1 MRLGPMTQLVQ
12 RRADWPP
19 LGYKGFAVFLLVQ
32 VAVLVCVL
40 FLPGEQVL
48 WGLGGVVLV
57 AALFLLSL
65 YPWLVLPLVIVTTA
79 LDSAGRVIQTT
90 ALGVPITGFHLSFAL
105 LCVGLAY
112 HIFLQKRRA
121 FPPLE
126 IQAPLVLF
134 LGCMAVSLTY
144 SPNQPEATI
153 SFFRIVFLALFLYL
167 TQVLI
172 TSRRVL
178 NLTIASLGIVLAGAS
193 TLAVFQIIS
202 EQFYLPASV
211 VSSVGANVPR
221 ASGTYHNPNIFGTFL
236 AVSILFMAGIFL
248 VPKLRW
254 WKRLLLLLAIGLGA
268 TALVITFSR
277 GNWVALFVGGVVL
290 LFLSGKLRYLFY
302 VALAFGAAIL
312 LVKNYVPFA
321 AYIFE
326 RFYSIFSL
334 FAEFGADSRASSTAR
349 VYFAIAG
356 FKMFLAHPLLGV
368 GWRAFPLVF
377 QDYKPEGFPHWLP
390 TRESHTL
397 VATIL
402 AELGIV
408 GLLAAGW
415 IVWRILAFS
424 FYHIKRLQDEYLRSV
439 LIALVA
445 IFVTFQVSLT
455 FTGEFANNFLWMF
468 TGIMFAVPALEKRED
483 QP

>member
-1 MRLGPMTQLVQ
+1 MTQLVQ
-12 RRADWPP
+12 RRAY
-19 LGYKGFAVFLLVQ
+19 LNQIGYKGFAIFLLVQ
-32 VAVLVCVL
+32 VAVLLCVL
-40 FLPGEQVL
+40 FLSREQVL
-48 WGLGGVVLV
+48 WGLGGAAILV
-57 AALFLLSL
+57 ALFLLTL
-65 YPWLVLPLVIVTTA
+65 YPWLAIPAIIATTA

-90 ALGVPITGFHLSFAL
+90 ALGEPVTGFHLSFVL
-105 LCVGLAY
+105 LCIALVS
-112 HIFLQKRRA
+112 HIFLQKRRI

-153 SFFRIVFLALFLYL
+153 SFFRIVFLSLFLYM

-172 TSRRVL
+172 DSRRVL
-178 NLTIASLGIVLAGAS
+178 NLTIASLGVVLAGAS
-193 TLAVFQIIS
+193 ILAMFQIIS

-211 VSSVGANVPR
+211 VSSVGANMPR
-221 ASGTYHNPNIFGTFL
+221 ASGTYQNPNIFGTFL

-254 WKRLLLLLAIGLGA
+254 WKRLLLLLAIGLG
-268 TALVITFSR
+268 TGALVITFSR
-277 GNWVALFVGGVVL
+277 GNWVALLVGVVVL
-290 LFLSGKLRYLFY
+290 LSLAGKLRYLFY
-302 VALAFGAAIL
+302 VTIAFCVAIL
-312 LVKNYVPFA
+312 VVKNYVSFA

-334 FAEFGADSRASSTAR
+334 FVEFGADSRASSTAR

-356 FKMFLAHPLLGV
+356 FKMFLEHPLLGV
-368 GWRAFPLVF
+368 GWRAFPVVF

-397 VATIL
+397 FATIL

-408 GLLAAGW
+408 GLLAAIW
-415 IVWRILAFS
+415 IVWRVLAFS
-424 FYHIKRLQDEYLRSV
+424 LHHIKRMQDEYLCSV
-439 LIALVA
+439 MIALVA

-468 TGIMFAVPALEKRED
+468 TGITFAVPALEEREE
-483 QP
+483 QL

>member
-1 MRLGPMTQLVQ
+1 MTQLVQ
-12 RRADWPP
+12 QRAY
-19 LGYKGFAVFLLVQ
+19 LTKIGYKGFAVFLLVQ
-32 VAVLVCVL
+32 VAVLVCFL
-40 FLPGEQVL
+40 FLPREQAL
-48 WGLGGVVLV
+48 WSLGG
-57 AALFLLSL
+57 AALVIALVLALLFLTI
-65 YPWLVLPLVIVTTA
+65 YPWLVLPVIIVTTA

-90 ALGVPITGFHLSFAL
+90 AFGVSVTGFHLSFVL
-105 LCVGLAY
+105 LCVALAS
-112 HIFLQKRRA
+112 HIFLQKRRI

-167 TQVLI
+167 TQILI
-172 TSRRVL
+172 DSRRVL
-178 NLTIASLGIVLAGAS
+178 NLTIASLGIVLTGAS
-193 TLAVFQIIS
+193 ILAVFQIIS
-202 EQFYLPASV
+202 ERFYLPASV
-211 VSSVGANVPR
+211 VSSVGANMPR

-254 WKRLLLLLAIGLGA
+254 WKRCLLLLAIGLGA

-277 GNWVALFVGGVVL
+277 GSWVALFVGVVAL
-290 LFLSGKLRYLFY
+290 LFLAGKLRYLFY
-302 VALAFGAAIL
+302 VAIAFCVAIL
-312 LVKNYVPFA
+312 IVKNYVPFA
-321 AYIFE
+321 AYIVE

-334 FAEFGADSRASSTAR
+334 FAEFGADSRVSSTAR
-349 VYFAIAG
+349 VYFVIAG
-356 FKMFLAHPLLGV
+356 LKMFLAHPLLGV
-368 GWRAFPLVF
+368 GWRGFPVVF

-397 VATIL
+397 FATIL

-408 GLLAAGW
+408 GMIAAIW
-415 IVWRILAFS
+415 VVWRILAFA
-424 FYHIKRLQDEYLRSV
+424 FYHIKRMQDEYLRSV
-439 LIALVA
+439 MIALVA

-455 FTGEFANNFLWMF
+455 FTGEFPNNFLWMF
-468 TGIMFAVPALEKRED
+468 TGIMFAVPALEKREA
-483 QP
+483 PT

>member
-1 MRLGPMTQLVQ
+1 MTQLVQ
-12 RRADWPP
+12 RRAD
-19 LGYKGFAVFLLVQ
+19 LTQIGYRGFVVFLLVQ
-32 VAVLVCVL
+32 VAVLLCVL
-40 FLPGEQVL
+40 FLPREQAL
-48 WGLGGVVLV
+48 WGLGGAALV
-57 AALFLLSL
+57 IALCLALFLLTL
-65 YPWLVLPLVIVTTA
+65 YPWLAIPAIIATTA

-90 ALGVPITGFHLSFAL
+90 ALGVPVTGFHLSFVL
-105 LCVGLAY
+105 LCIALAS
-112 HIFLQKRRA
+112 HIFLQKRRT

-153 SFFRIVFLALFLYL
+153 AFFRIVFLSFFLYL

-172 TSRRVL
+172 DSRRVL
-178 NLTIASLGIVLAGAS
+178 NLTIASLGVVLAGAS
-193 TLAVFQIIS
+193 ILAVFQIIS

-211 VSSVGANVPR
+211 VSSVGANTPR

-236 AVSILFMAGIFL
+236 TVSILFMAGIFL

-254 WKRLLLLLAIGLGA
+254 WKRLLLLLAIGLG
-268 TALVITFSR
+268 TVALVITFSR
-277 GNWVALFVGGVVL
+277 GNWVALFVGVVVL
-290 LFLSGKLRYLFY
+290 LFLAGKLRYLFY
-302 VALAFGAAIL
+302 VTIAFCVAIVV
-312 LVKNYVPFA
+312 VKNYVPFA
-321 AYIFE
+321 EYIFE

-334 FAEFGADSRASSTAR
+334 FVEFGADSRASSTAR

-356 FKMFLAHPLLGV
+356 FKMFLEHPLLGV
-368 GWRAFPLVF
+368 GWRAFPVIF

-397 VATIL
+397 FATIL

-408 GLLAAGW
+408 GLLAAIW
-415 IVWRILAFS
+415 IVWRILAFA
-424 FYHIKRLQDEYLRSV
+424 FYHIKRMQDEYLRSV
-439 LIALVA
+439 MIALVA
-445 IFVTFQVSLT
+445 IFVAFQVSLT

-468 TGIMFAVPALEKRED
+468 TGVMFAVPALEEREA
-483 QP
+483 PR

>member
-1 MRLGPMTQLVQ
+1 MNQLVQ
-12 RRADWPP
+12 RRAYLPSI
-19 LGYKGFAVFLLVQ
+19 GYKGFAVFLAVQ
-32 VAVLVCVL
+32 AAILACVL

-48 WGLGGVVLV
+48 WGLGGAVLV
-57 AALFLLSL
+57 LVLLL
-65 YPWLVLPLVIVTTA
+65 LIVYPWLVLPVIIATTA

-90 ALGVPITGFHLSFAL
+90 ALGVPVTGFHLSFVL
-105 LCVGLAY
+105 LCVALAS
-112 HIFLQKRRA
+112 HIFLQKRRT

-126 IQAPLVLF
+126 IQAPLMLF

-153 SFFRIVFLALFLYL
+153 SFFRIAFLALFLYI
-167 TQVLI
+167 TQILI
-172 TSRRVL
+172 DSRRVL
-178 NLTIASLGIVLAGAS
+178 NLTIASLGIVLTGAS
-193 TLAVFQIIS
+193 VLAVFQIIS
-202 EQFYLPASV
+202 ERFYLPASV
-211 VSSVGANVPR
+211 VSSVGANMPR

-236 AVSILFMAGIFL
+236 AVGILFMAGIFL

-277 GNWVALFVGGVVL
+277 GNWVALFVGVVVL
-290 LFLSGKLRYLFY
+290 LFLAGKLRYLFY
-302 VALAFGAAIL
+302 VAVSFCAAIL
-312 LVKNYVPFA
+312 IVKNYVPFA

-334 FAEFGADSRASSTAR
+334 FVEFGADSRASSTAR

-368 GWRAFPLVF
+368 GWRAFPVVF
-377 QDYKPEGFPHWLP
+377 EDYKPEGFPHWLP

-397 VATIL
+397 FATII
-402 AELGIV
+402 AELGLV
-408 GLLAAGW
+408 GLLAAAW
-415 IVWRILAFS
+415 VAWRILAFS
-424 FYHIKRLQDEYLRSV
+424 LYHIRHIQDEYLRGV
-439 LIALVA
+439 MIALVST
-445 IFVTFQVSLT
+445 FVAFQVSLT

-468 TGIMFAVPALEKRED
+468 PGIAFAVPALEKREA
-483 QP
+483 PT

>member
-1 MRLGPMTQLVQ
+1 MTQLVQ
-12 RRADWPP
+12 RHAH
-19 LGYKGFAVFLLVQ
+19 LTQIGSKGFAVFLLVQ
-32 VAVLVCVL
+32 VAILVCVL
-40 FLPGEQVL
+40 FLPPEQVL
-48 WGLGGVVLV
+48 WGLGGVALV
-57 AALFLLSL
+57 VALFFLTL
-65 YPWLVLPLVIVTTA
+65 YPWLAIPAIIATTA

-90 ALGVPITGFHLSFAL
+90 ALGEPVTGFHLSFAL
-105 LCVGLAY
+105 LCVGLAS
-112 HIFLQKRRA
+112 HIFLQKRRT

-153 SFFRIVFLALFLYL
+153 SFFRIVFLSLFLYL

-172 TSRRVL
+172 DSRRVL

-193 TLAVFQIIS
+193 ILAVFQIIS

-211 VSSVGANVPR
+211 VSSVGANMPR

-254 WKRLLLLLAIGLGA
+254 WKRLLLLVAIGLGTA
-268 TALVITFSR
+268 ALVITFSR
-277 GNWVALFVGGVVL
+277 GNWVALFVGVVVL
-290 LFLSGKLRYLFY
+290 LFLAGKLRYLFY
-302 VALAFGAAIL
+302 VTVGFCLAIL

-334 FAEFGADSRASSTAR
+334 FVEFGADSRASSTAR

-356 FKMFLAHPLLGV
+356 FKMFLEHPLLGV
-368 GWRAFPLVF
+368 GWRAFPVVF
-377 QDYKPEGFPHWLP
+377 QDYQPEGFPHWLP

-397 VATIL
+397 FATIL
-402 AELGIV
+402 AELGLV
-408 GLLAAGW
+408 GLLASIW
-415 IVWRILAFS
+415 IVWRVLAFS
-424 FYHIKRLQDEYLRSV
+424 LHHIKRMQDEYLRSV
-439 LIALVA
+439 MIALVA

-468 TGIMFAVPALEKRED
+468 TGIMFAVPALEERED
-483 QP
+483 PS